1 TRGAGIA
8 GVSGG
13 RLVGV
18 VGYGGVEQKT
28 VSESEVKVNG
38 GKNVFRK
45 IYSALTTVQGKRL
58 DFGLFYALRLLL
70 I

>member
-28 VSESEVKVNG
+28 WEKG
-38 GKNVFRK
+38 
-45 IYSALTTVQGKRL
+45 
-58 DFGLFYALRLLL
+58 
-70 I
+70 